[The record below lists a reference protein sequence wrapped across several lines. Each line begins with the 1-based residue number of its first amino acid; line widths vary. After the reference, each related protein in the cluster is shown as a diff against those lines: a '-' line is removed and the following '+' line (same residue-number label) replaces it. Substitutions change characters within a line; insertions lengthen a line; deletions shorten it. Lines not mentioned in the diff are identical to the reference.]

1 MHTINFYS
9 FFFQPNPP
17 SKRSGKNVAIIG
29 SGPAGLASAD
39 QLNKAGHRVTVYER
53 ANRIGGLLQYGIP
66 TMKLNK
72 QDIVQRRVE
81 LMSAEGIQDLNFRL
95 RLTCS

>member
-1 MHTINFYS
+1 M
-9 FFFQPNPP
+9 
-17 SKRSGKNVAIIG
+17 AIIG

-81 LMSAEGIQDLNFRL
+81 LMSSEGIQDLNFRL

>member
-1 MHTINFYS
+1 MHTISFYS
-9 FFFQPNPP
+9 FFQPNPP

-72 QDIVQRRVE
+72 QDIVQRRVD
-81 LMSAEGIQDLNFRL
+81 LMSSEGIYNPFKI
-95 RLTCS
+95 

>member
-1 MHTINFYS
+1 MHTISFYY
-9 FFFQPNPP
+9 FFQPNPP
-17 SKRSGKNVAIIG
+17 LKRSGKNVAIIG

-72 QDIVQRRVE
+72 QDIVQRRVD
-81 LMSAEGIQDLNFRL
+81 LMSAEGIYNPFKI
-95 RLTCS
+95 